1 MQVAIDDFGTG
12 YSSLAYLKRFTADT
26 LKLDQSFVR
35 GLPHQHGDM
44 AITEAVVALAH
55 SLRMAVVA
63 EGVETEAQL
72 QAVLQLGCD
81 MVQGFHLARPMPAE
95 QMASRLPLWQAA
107 TTPG

>member
-1 MQVAIDDFGTG
+1 VKI
-12 YSSLAYLKRFTADT
+12 
-26 LKLDQSFVR
+26 DQSFVA
-35 GLPHQHGDM
+35 GLPDRT
-44 AITEAVVALAH
+44 ATWPSCEAVVALAH

-95 QMASRLPLWQAA
+95 QMASRLPRWQAA